1 NGLNFSEWSEQ
12 VQFHLGV
19 LDLDLALSTDNPA
32 ALTDTSSTG
41 QRSFHKAWERSNRLS
56 LMFMRMTVA
65 NNVKSTI
72 PVIDNA
78 KEFVQSMEN
87 LSQSES
93 VDKSRAGTLMGTLTT
108 IKYDGSRT
116 MHEHVTEIV
125 NIAARLRSMGM
136 KVDESFLVQFI
147 INSLPSEYGPFQIN
161 YNTIK
166 DKWNV
171 AELQSML
178 IQEEARLKK
187 QGIHSINLIGQSSGA
202 KRKLGKKYGKGNKGP
217 LNINESSCPNP

>member
-1 NGLNFSEWSEQ
+1 FYVFAAFIHVSLHSQASSIMKFNGLNFSEWSEQ

-19 LDLDLALSTDNPA
+19 MDLDLALSTDKPA
-32 ALTDTSSTG
+32 ALTDTSSTE
-41 QRSFHKAWERSNRLS
+41 QRSFHKAWERLNRLS

-65 NNVKSTI
+65 NNIKSTI
-72 PVIDNA
+72 PVTDNA
-78 KEFVQSMEN
+78 TEFMQSVEN

-93 VDKSRAGTLMGTLTT
+93 ADKSRAGTLMGTLTT

-116 MHEHVTEIV
+116 MHEHVTEMA

-136 KVDESFLVQFI
+136 KVDKSFLVQFI

-171 AELQSML
+171 TELQSML

-187 QGIHSINLIGQSSGA
+187 
-202 KRKLGKKYGKGNKGP
+202 
-217 LNINESSCPNP
+217 

>member
-1 NGLNFSEWSEQ
+1 MKFNGLNFSERSKQ

-19 LDLDLALSTDNPA
+19 QDLDLALSTDKLTV
-32 ALTDTSSTG
+32 LTDTSSTE
-41 QRSFHKAWERSNRLS
+41 QRSFHKAWERSNKLS

-65 NNVKSTI
+65 NNIKSTI
-72 PVIDNA
+72 LVTDNA
-78 KEFVQSMEN
+78 KEFMKSVKN

-93 VDKSRAGTLMGTLTT
+93 ADKSRDGTLMGTLTT

-116 MHEHVTEIV
+116 MHGHVTEME
-125 NIAARLRSMGM
+125 NIASRLRSMGV

-147 INSLPSEYGPFQIN
+147 INSLPSEYGTFQIN

-171 AELQSML
+171 NELQSML
-178 IQEEARLKK
+178 IQ
-187 QGIHSINLIGQSSGA
+187 
-202 KRKLGKKYGKGNKGP
+202 
-217 LNINESSCPNP
+217 

>member
-1 NGLNFSEWSEQ
+1 MKFNGLNFSEWSEQ

-19 LDLDLALSTDNPA
+19 LDLDLALSTDKSA
-32 ALTDTSSTG
+32 ALTDTSSTE

-65 NNVKSTI
+65 NNIKSTI
-72 PVIDNA
+72 PVTDNA
-78 KEFVQSMEN
+78 KEFMKSVEN

-93 VDKSRAGTLMGTLTT
+93 ADKSRAGTLMGTLTT

-116 MHEHVTEIV
+116 MHEHVTEMA

-171 AELQSML
+171 TELQSML

-187 QGIHSINLIGQSSGA
+187 QGTYSINLIGQSS
-202 KRKLGKKYGKGNKGP
+202 
-217 LNINESSCPNP
+217 